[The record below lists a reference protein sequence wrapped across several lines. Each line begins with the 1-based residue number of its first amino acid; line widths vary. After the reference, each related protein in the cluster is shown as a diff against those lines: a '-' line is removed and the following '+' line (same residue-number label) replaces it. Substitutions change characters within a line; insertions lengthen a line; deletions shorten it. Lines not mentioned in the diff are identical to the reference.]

1 MKQRMYEAFCNAV
14 GEKQVLME
22 EPMKYHTTFRTG
34 GPAEYFIKPKNGE
47 EIREVIGICKEYQL
61 PYYVIGNGSNLLVSD
76 DGFRGAV
83 IRIGKE
89 MSDIR
94 FEGNQVIAKAGASL
108 AFLAMEV
115 CKRGLT
121 GFEFATGIPGA
132 LGGAVA
138 MNAGAYGGEM
148 AQILKSAVVLDH
160 KGEIR
165 ELSLEELELGY
176 RTSVIQKEDYIVLE
190 ACMEF
195 QPGDPNDINSKCAE
209 LKKSREEKQPLE
221 YASAGSTFKRP
232 EGHFAGKLIMD
243 AGLRGCSVGDAQ
255 ISEKHCGFLIN
266 RGAATAKDIV
276 QLMKQVQETVYSQYG
291 VKLEPEVRLLGFEDN
306 PFEK

>member
-1 MKQRMYEAFCNAV
+1 MKQKIYEAFCNAV
-14 GEKQVLME
+14 GEKQVLRE

-34 GPAEYFIKPKNGE
+34 GPAEYFIKPKSGE
-47 EIREVIGICKEYQL
+47 EIRQLIAICKENNI
-61 PYYVIGNGSNLLVSD
+61 PYYVVGNGSNLLVSD
-76 DGFRGAV
+76 EGFKGAV

-89 MSDIR
+89 MSDIH
-94 FEGNQVIAKAGASL
+94 FEGNQVTAAAGVSL

-115 CKRGLT
+115 GKRGFA

-148 AQILKSAVVLDH
+148 AQIIKSALVLDGDGNIH
-160 KGEIR
+160 N
-165 ELSLEELELGY
+165 LSLEELALGY
-176 RTSVIQKEDYIVLE
+176 RTSVIQKDGLIVLE
-190 ACMEF
+190 VKMEF
-195 QPGDPNDINSKCAE
+195 QPGNQDEINGRQAE
-209 LKKSREEKQPLE
+209 FKKAREEKQPLE

-266 RGAATAKDIV
+266 RGEASARDIIE
-276 QLMKQVQETVYSQYG
+276 LMKQVREKVYNQYG
-291 VKLEPEVRLLGFEDN
+291 VMLEPEVRLLGFEEN
-306 PFEK
+306 PFA

>member
-1 MKQRMYEAFCNAV
+1 MKQKIYEAFCNAV
-14 GEKQVLME
+14 GEKQVLRE

-34 GPAEYFIKPKNGE
+34 GPADYFIKPKNGE
-47 EIREVIGICKEYQL
+47 EISQIISICKECNL
-61 PYYVIGNGSNLLVSD
+61 LYYVIGNGSNLLVSD

-94 FEGNQVIAKAGASL
+94 FEGNQVTAGAGVSL

-115 CKRGLT
+115 SKKGLT

-132 LGGAVA
+132 LGGAVT

-148 AQILKSAVVLDH
+148 AQILQSALVLDQDGRIH
-160 KGEIR
+160 N
-165 ELSLEELELGY
+165 LSLEELALGY
-176 RTSVIQKEDYIVLE
+176 RTSVVQKENYIVLE
-190 ACMEF
+190 AKMEF
-195 QPGDPNDINSKCAE
+195 KPGDQNEINNRCAE
-209 LKKSREEKQPLE
+209 LKKAREEKQPLE

-266 RGAATAKDIV
+266 RGEASARDIIE
-276 QLMKQVQETVYSQYG
+276 LMKQVREKVYNQYG
-291 VKLEPEVRLLGFEDN
+291 VMLEPEVRLLGFEEN
-306 PFEK
+306 PFA

>member
-1 MKQRMYEAFCNAV
+1 MKQKMYEAFCNAV
-14 GEKQVLME
+14 GEKQVLRE

-34 GPAEYFIKPKNGE
+34 GPADYFIKPKNGE
-47 EIREVIGICKEYQL
+47 EISQIISICKEFNL

-94 FEGNQVIAKAGASL
+94 FEGNQVTAGAGVSL

-115 CKRGLT
+115 SKKGLT

-132 LGGAVA
+132 LGGAVT

-148 AQILKSAVVLDH
+148 AQILQSALVLDQDGRIH
-160 KGEIR
+160 N
-165 ELSLEELELGY
+165 LSLEELALGY
-176 RTSVIQKEDYIVLE
+176 RTSVVQKENYIVLE
-190 ACMEF
+190 AKMEF
-195 QPGDPNDINSKCAE
+195 KPGDQNEINNRCAE
-209 LKKSREEKQPLE
+209 LKKAREEKQPLE

-266 RGAATAKDIV
+266 RGEASARDIIE
-276 QLMKQVQETVYSQYG
+276 LMKQVREKVYNQYG
-291 VKLEPEVRLLGFEDN
+291 VMLEPEVRLLGFEEN
-306 PFEK
+306 PFA

>member
-1 MKQRMYEAFCNAV
+1 MKQKMYEAFCNAV
-14 GEKQVLME
+14 GEKQVLRE

-34 GPAEYFIKPKNGE
+34 GPADYFIKPKNGE
-47 EIREVIGICKEYQL
+47 EISQIISICKEFNL

-94 FEGNQVIAKAGASL
+94 FEGNQVTAGAGVSL

-115 CKRGLT
+115 SKKGLT

-132 LGGAVA
+132 LGGAVT

-148 AQILKSAVVLDH
+148 AQILQSALVLDQDGRIH
-160 KGEIR
+160 N
-165 ELSLEELELGY
+165 LSLEELALGY
-176 RTSVIQKEDYIVLE
+176 RTSVIQKENYIVLE
-190 ACMEF
+190 AKMELK
-195 QPGDPNDINSKCAE
+195 PGDQNEINNRCAE
-209 LKKSREEKQPLE
+209 LKKAREEKQPLE

-232 EGHFAGKLIMD
+232 EGYFAGKLIMD
-243 AGLRGCSVGDAQ
+243 AGLRGSSVGDAQ

-266 RGAATAKDIV
+266 RGEASAKDIV
-276 QLMKQVQETVYSQYG
+276 ELMKQVREKVYNQFG
-291 VKLEPEVRLLGFEDN
+291 VMLEPEVRLLGFAEN
-306 PFEK
+306 PF

>member
-1 MKQRMYEAFCNAV
+1 MKQKMYEAFCNAV
-14 GEKQVLME
+14 GEKQVLRE

-34 GPAEYFIKPKNGE
+34 GPADYFIKPKNGE
-47 EIREVIGICKEYQL
+47 EISQIISICKEYNL

-94 FEGNQVIAKAGASL
+94 FEGNQVTAGAGVSL

-115 CKRGLT
+115 SKKGLT

-132 LGGAVA
+132 LGGAVT

-148 AQILKSAVVLDH
+148 AQILQSALVLDQDGRIH
-160 KGEIR
+160 N
-165 ELSLEELELGY
+165 LSLEELALGY
-176 RTSVIQKEDYIVLE
+176 RTSVIQKENYIVLE
-190 ACMEF
+190 AKMELK
-195 QPGDPNDINSKCAE
+195 PGDQNEINNRCAE
-209 LKKSREEKQPLE
+209 LKKAREEKQPLE

-232 EGHFAGKLIMD
+232 EGYFAGKLIMD
-243 AGLRGCSVGDAQ
+243 AGLRGSSVGDAQ

-266 RGAATAKDIV
+266 RGEASAKDIV
-276 QLMKQVQETVYSQYG
+276 ELMKQVREKVYNQFG
-291 VKLEPEVRLLGFEDN
+291 VMLEPEVRLLGFAEN
-306 PFEK
+306 PF

>member
-1 MKQRMYEAFCNAV
+1 MKQKIYEAFCNAV
-14 GEKQVLME
+14 GEKQVLRE

-34 GPAEYFIKPKNGE
+34 GPAEYFIKPKSGE
-47 EIREVIGICKEYQL
+47 EIREILTICKEYNI
-61 PYYVIGNGSNLLVSD
+61 PYYIVGNGSNLLVSD
-76 DGFRGAV
+76 EGFKGAV

-89 MSDIR
+89 MSEIQ
-94 FEGNQVIAKAGASL
+94 FEGNEVTAGAGVSL

-115 CKRGLT
+115 CKKGFT

-148 AQILKSAVVLDH
+148 AQILKSALVLDSDGNIH
-160 KGEIR
+160 N
-165 ELSLEELELGY
+165 LSLEELALGY
-176 RTSVIQKEDYIVLE
+176 RTSIIQKEGFIVLE
-190 ACMEF
+190 AQMEF
-195 QPGDPNDINSKCAE
+195 KPGDQNDINSRCTE
-209 LKKSREEKQPLE
+209 LKKAREEKQPLE

-243 AGLRGCSVGDAQ
+243 AGLRGSSVGDAQ

-266 RGAATAKDIV
+266 RGEASAKDIV
-276 QLMKQVQETVYSQYG
+276 ELMMQVREKVYNQYG
-291 VKLEPEVRLLGFEDN
+291 VMLEPEVRLLGFAEN
-306 PFEK
+306 PFKK